1 MNGHTELAN
10 GREGRAVEQP
20 AAEQNDGAQPG
31 PTSGA
36 DTIQNDILAA
46 GPEAAALH
54 FKAAHLFN
62 TWLAEEKA
70 AEAEAALQREQQEAD
85 NVRLTS
91 CPDRSSHTCN
101 GFRCLMH
108 CSFRAVQPGSMH

>member
-1 MNGHTELAN
+1 MNGHTELPN
-10 GREGRAVEQP
+10 GRREEAVEQP

-36 DTIQNDILAA
+36 NTIQNDILAA

-54 FKAAHLFN
+54 FKAADLFK

-70 AEAEAALQREQQEAD
+70 AEAEAALRREQQEAD
-85 NVRLTS
+85 NVRLATGEALTLHS
-91 CPDRSSHTCN
+91 C
-101 GFRCLMH
+101 
-108 CSFRAVQPGSMH
+108 